1 MLVVKGGATLSKN
14 QFLEIVR
21 LLLAIIIF
29 HRCKLDSK
37 ALNRCQTEMRLP
49 SSGGSADTVL
59 DGELSMDDL
68 GDQQIIP
75 GISVSPKGQAT
86 VDPVLAD
93 VLFDLA
99 IQLEEITELPVD
111 VQHVLAAIVMAARDG
126 QLNQKTRLSS
136 SDLVLRNLLA
146 DHVRAIFT
154 KYDGEVGRDD

>member
-1 MLVVKGGATLSKN
+1 
-14 QFLEIVR
+14 
-21 LLLAIIIF
+21 
-29 HRCKLDSK
+29 
-37 ALNRCQTEMRLP
+37 
-49 SSGGSADTVL
+49 
-59 DGELSMDDL
+59 MDDL

-136 SDLVLRNLLA
+136 SDLVLRNLLT